1 MEKSVFRAQ
10 VPVEQTWDLCPIFET
25 EKAFEEAFTT
35 AEQQTD
41 SFVARYDGTWTTAEQ
56 VNEALSAYALLLAQI
71 ERLEA
76 YASLQVEE
84 DTSNKGNAQREARAA
99 SRLAA
104 LGKKVA
110 YVPIT
115 LAHAEETIREEAAR
129 LMPEHARYL
138 ARLAKDKPHFLSVET
153 EATLAAMAP
162 TLNAPEQIYAD
173 SKFGDTVFPPFS
185 VDGKTITMTY
195 NTFENHYEAE
205 TNHAL
210 RHQAAE
216 VFYAELAR
224 HRHVTASAYNSRVQ
238 QEKIEATLRGYDS
251 VFSFLLADQEVPRE
265 LYDRQIDVIMQ
276 DLAPIMQ
283 KYARLLQRVYGLSSM
298 TSYDL
303 KLELDPSFVSTISYT
318 EAATYIKDGLSIL
331 GEDYVQMLSRAFDER
346 WIDYAE
352 NVGKCTGAFCAEVY
366 GVHPYILSSF
376 NHRMDEVATLAHEL
390 GHAGQSVL
398 TCSAQPY
405 LNKEMSLYMVESP
418 STTNEL
424 IMENYLLQ
432 KAGDN
437 KRERRWVLSQM
448 LSKTY
453 YHNFVTHLLEAAY
466 QREVYRIVDRGGSVD
481 ADELSGIYRD
491 VLTRFWGDAVEI
503 KDGSTLT
510 WMRQPHYYNGLYSY
524 TYSAGLTVG
533 TQMALR
539 LMASSEVAG
548 KADAASGKTCGSKQN
563 EVGQNDRSA
572 DENHVGVSDRQTV
585 VHAWRSFLSAGGS
598 LDPIA
603 QAALVGVD
611 ITTDKPLKET
621 IAYIGSI
628 VDELVELS

>member
-1 MEKSVFRAQ
+1 MEKSVSRAE
-10 VPVEQTWDLCPIFET
+10 VPVEETWDLRPIFET
-25 EKAFEEAFTT
+25 EEAFEAAFTKV
-35 AEQQTD
+35 EQETD
-41 SFVARYDGTWTTAEQ
+41 AFVARYDGKWTSAKQ
-56 VNEALSAYALLLAQI
+56 VNEALTAYANLFAQV
-71 ERLEA
+71 ERVEA

-84 DTSNKGNAQREARAA
+84 DTSNKTNAQREARTA
-99 SRLAA
+99 SRLAI
-104 LGKKVA
+104 LGKKLA
-110 YVPIT
+110 FVPIT
-115 LAHAEETIREEAAR
+115 LAHMEEGIREEAAR
-129 LMPEHARYL
+129 LAPEHARYL
-138 ARLAKDKPHFLSVET
+138 ARLAKDKAHFLSPET
-153 EATLAAMAP
+153 EAALAAMAP
-162 TLNAPEQIYAD
+162 TLAAPEQIYAD
-173 SKFGDTVFPPFS
+173 SKFGDTVFPPFT
-185 VDGKTITMTY
+185 VDGKTVQMTY
-195 NTFENHYEAE
+195 NTFENRYETE
-205 TNHAL
+205 TDHAL
-210 RHQAAE
+210 RHRAAE
-216 VFYAELAR
+216 VFYGELSR
-224 HRHVTASAYNSRVQ
+224 HRHVTASAYNARVQ
-238 QEKIEATLRGYDS
+238 QEKIEADLRGYDS

-265 LYDRQIDVIMQ
+265 LYDRQIDIIMQ

-283 KYARLLQRVYGLSSM
+283 KYARLLQSVYNLPSM

-303 KLELDPSFVSTISYT
+303 KLELDPTFVSYVSYE

-331 GEDYVQMLSRAFDER
+331 GEDYVKMLSQAFNER

-352 NVGKCTGAFCAEVY
+352 NQGKCTGAFCAEVY
-366 GVHPYILSSF
+366 GVHPYILTSF
-376 NHRMDEVATLAHEL
+376 NYRMDEVATLAHEL

-398 TCSAQPY
+398 TCAAQPY

-432 KAGDN
+432 KAGNN

-466 QREVYRIVDRGGSVD
+466 QREVYRIVDCGGSVD
-481 ADELSGIYRD
+481 ADDLSGIYHD
-491 VLTRFWGDAVEI
+491 VLTHFWGDAVEI

-539 LMASSEVAG
+539 LMASSGENG
-548 KADAASGKTCGSKQN
+548 KGYAASGKAVGSDQN
-563 EVGQNDRSA
+563 EVGRNDRA
-572 DENHVGVSDRQTV
+572 TGEEHAGGSDRQAV
-585 VHAWRSFLSAGGS
+585 VDAWRSFLAAGGS

-611 ITTDKPLKET
+611 ITTDKPLKDT